1 MFIIV
6 LGCGVSGL
14 SCGIR
19 LAEAGHSVEL
29 WARELPPHTTSD
41 VAAAV
46 WYPYR
51 VFPQELVNAWG
62 KRTYEV
68 LQELGREHPE
78 AGILMVS
85 GVDAFRTH
93 VPDPW
98 WRDGVPDFRRAT
110 PEELPPGFVDG
121 YGFTAPVVEMPRYLR
136 FLMDRF
142 RALGGRIVQRE
153 VRSLEEAWADAPL
166 VINCTGLGARTLVGD
181 ETLYPVRGEV
191 LRVEPSPVDRFV
203 FDADESDGVAYVI
216 PRATDCILG
225 GTTEE
230 GNWSL
235 EPDPAQVEGILSRT
249 APLLPPGARVHV
261 VGHKAGLRP
270 GRPAVR
276 LEAEEVG
283 GRRVIHNYGHGG
295 AGVTLSWGCAEEV
308 VSLVGP

>member
-1 MFIIV
+1 MFILV

-14 SCGIR
+14 TCGIR
-19 LAEAGHSVEL
+19 LAEAGHTVEIR
-29 WARELPPHTTSD
+29 ARELPPHTTSD

-51 VFPQELVNAWG
+51 VYPQELVNAWG
-62 KRTYEV
+62 RRSYEV
-68 LQELGREHPE
+68 FQALGREHPE

-85 GVDAFRTH
+85 GVDAFRTP
-93 VPDPW
+93 VQDPW

-110 PEELPPGFVDG
+110 AEELPPGFVDG
-121 YGFTAPVVEMPRYLR
+121 YGFSAPVIEMPRYLR

-153 VRSLEEAWADAPL
+153 VRSLEEAWVDAPL
-166 VINCTGLGARTLVGD
+166 VINCTGLGARALVGD

-191 LRVEPSPVDRFV
+191 LRVEPSPVGRFV
-203 FDADESDGVAYVI
+203 FDADEKAGVAYVI

-230 GNWSL
+230 GRWSL
-235 EPDPAQVEGILSRT
+235 EPDPAQVEGILART
-249 APLLPPGARVHV
+249 APLLPPGTRVHV
-261 VGHKAGLRP
+261 VEHKVGLRP

-276 LEAEEVG
+276 LEAEDVG

-308 VSLVGP
+308 VSLVR